1 MHLFKFPS
9 IKKEVDNRSRNE
21 GKDKTRVMRV
31 EHVKRKEAFAF
42 DTFHLYS
49 LKANVF
55 SPTTDPKSK
64 PRNNPGSACQKEEK
78 KSLKPSVVKVRT

>member
-55 SPTTDPKSK
+55 SPLTPKSK
-64 PRNNPGSACQKEEK
+64 IPKNPVSACARRKK
-78 KSLKPSVVKVRT
+78 KSR